1 MDIWY
6 LQNKCADFLMD
17 TDEHFKKMKVVNFDM
32 IKNEVSQEKLK
43 QYHLID
49 HQEIMHYPSH
59 ICEEIFSS
67 IFQNSNRKDM
77 HITKSTVN
85 EHFKNTNKTV
95 GTGRGCFFKK
105 IRDDMYKESWWFV
118 FVFSF
123 YIIKKK
129 FKKKMLDN
137 TYGSIF

>member
-1 MDIWY
+1 MDTWY
-6 LQNKCADFLMD
+6 LQNKSANLLMD

-59 ICEEIFSS
+59 IREEIFSS

-85 EHFKNTNKTV
+85 EHFKNTNRKRQWV
-95 GTGRGCFFKK
+95 LGG
-105 IRDDMYKESWWFV
+105 DV
-118 FVFSF
+118 F
-123 YIIKKK
+123 
-129 FKKKMLDN
+129 L
-137 TYGSIF
+137 